1 MGKHIQTIRRLLPTN
16 HLSMTILRG
25 WRLKVGI
32 IRIVSNALR
41 PNYAVNFLHLTID
54 VIFFRSKCKMQ
65 IMHPLIARVT
75 SLSEY
80 GHTLIFLTCDF

>member
-32 IRIVSNALR
+32 FRIVSNALLT
-41 PNYAVNFLHLTID
+41 NYAVNFLHLTTD
-54 VIFFRSKCKMQ
+54 VVFFRSKCKMQ
-65 IMHPLIARVT
+65 IMRPLIARVT

-80 GHTLIFLTCDF
+80 GHTLNVLICDF